1 MYGLHAGDLGGV
13 WARMSLSVSHMRRTI
28 CRAAMHTVLTLN
40 LRPHISKRS
49 SKLGPSRAM
58 TRMLCRPSWPKW
70 YICGMP
76 AAGMAGRNERLNG
89 RSQRDMNVD
98 THDSRQVYG
107 MSDTHRA
114 TGAPLPC
121 GVPVCANVTM
131 TSKGEISNDDAR
143 WSGDQR
149 RMTGNE
155 SQHRRQTLHAGGQ
168 TGRHGRTNLMATV

>member
-1 MYGLHAGDLGGV
+1 MSAKAILERLHT
-13 WARMSLSVSHMRRTI
+13 ARWCRLKSCAMVFKGHTI
-28 CRAAMHTVLTLN
+28 CLVTMQTVFIEN
-40 LRPHISKRS
+40 FCPHMSNRS
-49 SKLGPSRAM
+49 SNLGPRRSM

-114 TGAPLPC
+114 TEGPPLSS
-121 GVPVCANVTM
+121 VPA
-131 TSKGEISNDDAR
+131 
-143 WSGDQR
+143 
-149 RMTGNE
+149 
-155 SQHRRQTLHAGGQ
+155 QHIL
-168 TGRHGRTNLMATV
+168 